1 MKPFCMKRILTS
13 LGLVL
18 IGVTMSIAQTHQI
31 RYHCASKTEG
41 QQLIDSRKEYY
52 SGLSQIDLDWRMRK
66 SNATLE
72 EFKNYAREQVLDFTQ
87 EEKDF
92 MKRVVDT
99 FEERLQKIG
108 CRLPFPAKDIVI
120 VKTTMDE
127 ESGAGG
133 YTNGTVIY
141 LGSGELEYFMR
152 NTTDEDVKKLLV
164 LRMAN
169 LLIHEMF
176 HCLTRNNA
184 DFRRSMYSLIGFT
197 VLDHDIN
204 FPTEVKNWILINP
217 DVEHL
222 DNYVEV
228 TIDGEKRPCELIV
241 KYTKT
246 WAEAAEQNE
255 HASFF
260 NHNECV
266 LVPLDDLYKAYPV
279 SDMKEFWDKVGRNT
293 SYVFAP
299 EECLADNFAYAV
311 LSYGEEGYQFRSPE
325 LIENIINLLQT
336 KYGGKRN

>member
-1 MKPFCMKRILTS
+1 MRTIAKIRILVCVALMLT
-13 LGLVL
+13 GGTRV
-18 IGVTMSIAQTHQI
+18 MAQVSQI
-31 RYHCASKTEG
+31 RFHCASKAEG
-41 QQLIDSRKEYY
+41 QQLMDSRKEYY
-52 SGLSQIDLDWRMRK
+52 GSLSQNDLEWRMK
-66 SNATLE
+66 KENATLE
-72 EFKNYAREQVLDFTQ
+72 EFKQYAKEQVMDFTE

-99 FEERLQKIG
+99 FEERLRKIG
-108 CRLPFPAKDIVI
+108 CQLPFPAKDIVI

-127 ESGAGG
+127 EGGAGG

-141 LGSGELEYFMR
+141 LGSGELAYFMR
-152 NTTDEDVKKLLV
+152 NTTDEEVKRLLV

-204 FPTEVKNWILINP
+204 FPAKVQQQILINP

-222 DNYVEV
+222 DNYIEV
-228 TIDGEKRPCELIV
+228 TIEGVKRQCELIV
-241 KYTKT
+241 RYTKS
-246 WAEAAEQNE
+246 WAEAAEKGGRNV
-255 HASFF
+255 SFF
-260 NHNECV
+260 NYNECV
-266 LVPLDDLYKAYPV
+266 LVPLDDLYEAYPV
-279 SDMKEFWDKVGRNT
+279 TDMKEFWDKVGRNT

-311 LSYGEEGYQFRSPE
+311 LSYGEEGYRFRSPE
-325 LIENIINLLQT
+325 LIENIIGLLQRE
-336 KYGGKRN
+336 YGVKQ